1 MSRNGGRRPSHELPG
16 DQEVP
21 GDQELPG
28 SHELTGSHELMVDPG
43 SPLNGTIRV
52 PGDKSISHRAL
63 LLASRSQGRS
73 TLRGLSNGMDVTRT
87 ALGLAAMG
95 AEISRSVDRV
105 SAAGLPITGLG
116 GRRDIETGG
125 NIDPEMGWDASIEG
139 GLERLHE
146 PGDVIDLGN
155 SGTGIRLMAG
165 FAAGFDW
172 LSVLTGDE
180 SVRSRPMDRV
190 VEPLRLMGAGVD
202 GRDNA
207 RLAPLSVRGGHLTGI
222 DYTPPVASAQVK
234 SAVLLA
240 GLGAEGDTIVREPIL
255 TRTHTEDLLSLAGA
269 DLDVSVGVKGA
280 RAVRIRASELSP
292 LDLDI
297 PGDPS
302 QAAFWIVAAC
312 IVPGSR
318 IKVER
323 VYWGPGRVGFVA
335 VLERMGADLDLCHHG
350 DGTVDISAGHSALR
364 ATDIE
369 AGEVADLVDEVP
381 ILAVAAAVARGD
393 SVFSGLG
400 ELRVKESDR
409 VSGTVAV
416 LGALGARAEV
426 AGDGFVVSGSGG
438 APLAGGR
445 VESNGDHRL
454 AMAGAVA
461 ALAAAGPSVI
471 LGWEAVATSYPGFD
485 RHRAR
490 LSQS

>member
-1 MSRNGGRRPSHELPG
+1 
-16 DQEVP
+16 
-21 GDQELPG
+21 
-28 SHELTGSHELMVDPG
+28 
-43 SPLNGTIRV
+43 
-52 PGDKSISHRAL
+52 
-63 LLASRSQGRS
+63 
-73 TLRGLSNGMDVTRT
+73 
-87 ALGLAAMG
+87 
-95 AEISRSVDRV
+95 
-105 SAAGLPITGLG
+105 
-116 GRRDIETGG
+116 
-125 NIDPEMGWDASIEG
+125 
-139 GLERLHE
+139 
-146 PGDVIDLGN
+146 
-155 SGTGIRLMAG
+155 
-165 FAAGFDW
+165 
-172 LSVLTGDE
+172 
-180 SVRSRPMDRV
+180 
-190 VEPLRLMGAGVD
+190 
-202 GRDNA
+202 
-207 RLAPLSVRGGHLTGI
+207 
-222 DYTPPVASAQVK
+222 
-234 SAVLLA
+234 
-240 GLGAEGDTIVREPIL
+240 
-255 TRTHTEDLLSLAGA
+255 
-269 DLDVSVGVKGA
+269 
-280 RAVRIRASELSP
+280 
-292 LDLDI
+292 
-297 PGDPS
+297 
-302 QAAFWIVAAC
+302 
-312 IVPGSR
+312 
-318 IKVER
+318 
-323 VYWGPGRVGFVA
+323 GRVGFVA

-381 ILAVAAAVARGD
+381 ILAVAAALARGD